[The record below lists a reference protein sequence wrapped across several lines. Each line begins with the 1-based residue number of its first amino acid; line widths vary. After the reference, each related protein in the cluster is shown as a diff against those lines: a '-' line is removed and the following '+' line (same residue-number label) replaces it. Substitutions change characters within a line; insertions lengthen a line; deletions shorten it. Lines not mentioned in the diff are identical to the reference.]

1 MCTTFCIVKWITCTS
16 VYSILKFLK
25 FSFIREVVAP
35 INSFFEHVLIT
46 EKKTLSSL
54 LYIDLVCTFGLKG
67 FLLSPGAQYWLASC
81 KTNKKK
87 KTRNHHKLFNVV
99 LSHTHTLHNQRRF
112 IVFSLF
118 YQAILELCWNHGI
131 FSLLHYLHIT
141 LKRKNILTMRTL
153 SNNQT
158 WIMRAK
164 K

>member
-1 MCTTFCIVKWITCTS
+1 MCLSQK
-16 VYSILKFLK
+16 KN
-25 FSFIREVVAP
+25 P
-35 INSFFEHVLIT
+35 FFPF
-46 EKKTLSSL
+46 
-54 LYIDLVCTFGLKG
+54 YIDLVCTCGLKG

-87 KTRNHHKLFNVV
+87 TRNHHKLLNVV
-99 LSHTHTLHNQRRF
+99 LSHTHTLHNQRQF

-158 WIMRAK
+158 WIMRARNNLLVLLCLEK
-164 K
+164 QTDDNPTLYVDLHTNTKEPRRYY

>member
-1 MCTTFCIVKWITCTS
+1 MDWRVSCFLQDPSTDLPAVK
-16 VYSILKFLK
+16 
-25 FSFIREVVAP
+25 
-35 INSFFEHVLIT
+35 
-46 EKKTLSSL
+46 
-54 LYIDLVCTFGLKG
+54 
-67 FLLSPGAQYWLASC
+67 Q
-81 KTNKKK
+81 TNK

-99 LSHTHTLHNQRRF
+99 LSHTHTLHNQRQF

-164 K
+164 KWFACPFVSGETNWWQSDMSTVRRSSHQHKGTTQVLLNILSVHLS